1 MIEYQTVVLD
11 RDKVPRLPDGSYPTW
26 VTHSMTYGTVSF
38 WGQARPFFLIA
49 AQVWSGE
56 SNQGVSPVQFRE
68 QASDYPEVCEAF
80 DALFPEQRIA
90 RIEYHL
96 KPEPYIDGEPD
107 PDPVNHPPHYTQG
120 EIECIDSVR
129 SALTP
134 EEFRGHCKGNAMEYI
149 WREKHKNGDEDI
161 RKAIRNLEAILE
173 DKP

>member
-1 MIEYQTVVLD
+1 MSEYQTVVLD
-11 RDKVPRLPDGSYPTW
+11 HEDALNLGGVVFARW
-26 VTHSMTYGTVSF
+26 VTHSCASEFLTF
-38 WGQARPFFLIA
+38 WSIIPWFRYPQHEWANA
-49 AQVWSGE
+49 ASRHTRIQTCR
-56 SNQGVSPVQFRE
+56 F
-68 QASDYPEVCEAF
+68 PEVHDMLCSLP
-80 DALFPEQRIA
+80 DEQRIA

-129 SALTP
+129 AALTP

-173 DKP
+173 EKR